1 VIKRKAKS
9 SSGSGGRATF
19 IDKAGFGFPFTI
31 TRQASAAGI
40 KKINKGSSGGIEK
53 ANKEGIKKDS

>member
-1 VIKRKAKS
+1 VIGRKAGS

-19 IDKAGFGFPFTI
+19 VDKAGFGFPFTI

-40 KKINKGSSGGIEK
+40 KKVNKGSSGGIEE
-53 ANKEGIKKDS
+53 ANKEGIEEDS